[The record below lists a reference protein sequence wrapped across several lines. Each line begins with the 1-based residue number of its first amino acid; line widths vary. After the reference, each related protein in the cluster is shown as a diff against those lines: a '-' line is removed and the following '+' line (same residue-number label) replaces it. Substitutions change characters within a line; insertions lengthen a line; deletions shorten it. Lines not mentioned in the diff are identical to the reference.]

1 VRTPLTAEQS
11 AALASAYRA
20 GERVTTLAARYG
32 ISRETLLQHLKKHG
46 AAKGLNAFTPEKAQR
61 AVELYVAGM
70 TLAEAAAATDSNS
83 RSIVLELEARGIP
96 RRRRG
101 QRLSVA

>member
-11 AALASAYRA
+11 AALADAYRA
-20 GERVTTLAARYG
+20 GERVTTLAARYA
-32 ISRETLLQHLKKHG
+32 ISRETVLQHLKKHG
-46 AAKGLNAFTPEKAQR
+46 AARGLNAFTPEKAQR
-61 AVELYVAGM
+61 AVELYLAGL
-70 TLAEAAAATDSNS
+70 TLAEAAAATESNS

-101 QRLSVA
+101 HRSRAA